1 MELYGFQQHI
11 LTFYILPDI
20 CFIQIGEN
28 DIPWESLSDFND
40 RIIAINN
47 REQLSTIDRVHFL
60 PLRVFWNNLT
70 FLGHDEEKKLFSHLK
85 FVLNRICLG

>member
-1 MELYGFQQHI
+1 MIITVFLYVPVELNGFQQHI

-20 CFIQIGEN
+20 CFIQICEN
-28 DIPWESLSDFND
+28 DIPRTFLSDFND

-60 PLRVFWNNLT
+60 PLRVFWNDLT
-70 FLGHDEEKKLFSHLK
+70 FLSHDEGKNYFY
-85 FVLNRICLG
+85 I

>member
-28 DIPWESLSDFND
+28 DIPWTFLSDFND

-60 PLRVFWNNLT
+60 PLRVFWNDLT
-70 FLGHDEEKKLFSHLK
+70 FLSHDEEKKIIFTSK
-85 FVLNRICLG
+85 ICIE